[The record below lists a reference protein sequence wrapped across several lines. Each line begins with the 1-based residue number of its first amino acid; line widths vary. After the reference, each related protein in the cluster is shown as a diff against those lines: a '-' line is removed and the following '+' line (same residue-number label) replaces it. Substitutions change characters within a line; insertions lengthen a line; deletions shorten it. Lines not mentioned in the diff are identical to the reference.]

1 VLCPSALVR
10 GVTDFVL
17 TAPTRYLERKIEEHR
32 IAGLEPK
39 ITSKPK
45 TKPGKKFRGAPGKSY
60 GKADGKKFDGKRGS
74 KKTYGE
80 RKGGER
86 GYHRKGDR
94 A

>member
-1 VLCPSALVR
+1 MVR
-10 GVTDFVL
+10 AVTDFVL

-45 TKPGKKFRGAPGKSY
+45 TKPGKKFRGAPGKNY
-60 GKADGKKFDGKRGS
+60 GNGKPGEKKFDGKRGG
-74 KKTYGE
+74 KKPFAE
-80 RKGGER
+80 RKGG
-86 GYHRKGDR
+86 GNYQRKGDR

>member
-1 VLCPSALVR
+1 MTYCYGS
-10 GVTDFVL
+10 GGYFVL

-45 TKPGKKFRGAPGKSY
+45 TKLGKKFRGAPGKSY
-60 GKADGKKFDGKRGS
+60 GKADGKKFDGKRGG
-74 KKTYGE
+74 KKPFAE
-80 RKGGER
+80 RKGG
-86 GYHRKGDR
+86 GNYQRKGDR

>member
-1 VLCPSALVR
+1 MAR
-10 GVTDFVL
+10 AVTDFVL

-60 GKADGKKFDGKRGS
+60 GKADGKKFDGKRSG
-74 KKTYGE
+74 KKPFAE
-80 RKGGER
+80 RKGG
-86 GYHRKGDR
+86 GNYQRKGDR

>member
-1 VLCPSALVR
+1 MVR
-10 GVTDFVL
+10 AVTDFVL

-45 TKPGKKFRGAPGKSY
+45 PKSKPGKKFRGAPGKNY
-60 GKADGKKFDGKRGS
+60 GKADGKKFDGKRGGGS
-74 KKTYGE
+74 KKSFAE

-86 GYHRKGDR
+86 NFRKGNR
-94 A
+94 F